1 MKSLHLLGLDSHVR
15 DTETHQGNF
24 GPYNGNPIKPN
35 VGFIITNTNNKA
47 LLTAT
52 LKDRQ
57 GVEFNVAVRQSSM
70 VYLPISIT
78 EIVTLGPQGRIVL
91 CV

>member
-15 DTETHQGNF
+15 DTESHQGNF
-24 GPYNGNPIKPN
+24 GPYLGNPIKPN
-35 VGFIITNTNNKA
+35 VGFVIRNTNNKA

-57 GVEFNVAVRQSSM
+57 GVEFVVKVAQGKM

-78 EIVTLGPQGRIVL
+78 EIVTLPPAGRMIL

>member
-15 DTETHQGNF
+15 DTESHQGNF

-35 VGFIITNTNNKA
+35 VGFIIRNTNNKA

-57 GVEFNVAVRQSSM
+57 GVEFVVKVAQGKM

-78 EIVTLGPQGRIVL
+78 EIVTLPVAGRIIL